1 MAVSITP
8 AELAQEFQVSTDF
21 ILEKAATGEW
31 PSHNLGPKTIRF
43 TEADIAAILDLTAR
57 LRPVPV
63 SRGSRSKSIAALLD
77 RAV

>member
-21 ILEKAATGEW
+21 VLEKAATGEW

-43 TEADIAAILDLTAR
+43 TEADLTAILDLTAR
-57 LRPVPV
+57 TPHVPV
-63 SRGSRSKSIAALLD
+63 AKGSRSKSITALL

>member
-1 MAVSITP
+1 MAVYTTP

-21 ILEKAATGEW
+21 ILEKAASGAW

-43 TEADIAAILDLTAR
+43 TEADLAAILDLTAR
-57 LRPVPV
+57 TPPVPV
-63 SRGSRSKSIAALLD
+63 ARGSRSKSITALL